1 MEFITIKIDK
11 NLHDKTK
18 KIIGKSN
25 LRYQYSS
32 VASFAND
39 AIFEMLES
47 IKKSEIKFPKLP
59 KPNKVRL
66 GLAKMGFSLRK

>member
-18 KIIGKSN
+18 KLISKSSMK
-25 LRYQYSS
+25 YHYPS

-39 AIFEMLES
+39 AIFELLES
-47 IKKSEIKFPKLP
+47 IKKPELKLP
-59 KPNKVRL
+59 K
-66 GLAKMGFSLRK
+66 LRW